1 MNSSQFYWLY
11 QITEITQNTDTKKP
25 QKPLFVYICKYEV
38 ENYAFK
44 EFLLKLMFFS
54 PSRVLFWL
62 TTEMLSSR
70 VWGCSIGYE
79 LGKNTKF
86 P

>member
-54 PSRVLFWL
+54 PSRVLF
-62 TTEMLSSR
+62 
-70 VWGCSIGYE
+70 
-79 LGKNTKF
+79 
-86 P
+86 